1 MTHRYRLSRTSVA
14 HVTTSANFYAGF
26 GRTLP
31 GRVPDRGDGVLL
43 VRRADQGQ
51 EFRRAGRDAETRSD
65 RSAAGHGS
73 RSLAA
78 RTGAA
83 VIDRIAGGGCG
94 VGCTGYARETGDQ
107 PAGKKSPST
116 SECINPP
123 RTRAAGTARRT
134 SRLWL
139 GVVQWT
145 LVGLTNSAA
154 DFQQSG
160 VQARLPHRS
169 SAVLPVSRL
178 RPGLIKTGAQLPIR
192 QHGFNVGLADFDQ
205 MLLSAMRAVR
215 TDGRKPDL
223 RQGVRIDLKTQRE
236 AFASRGTHRR

>member
-1 MTHRYRLSRTSVA
+1 MTHRYRLSRTSIA
-14 HVTTSANFYAGF
+14 YVTASANFYAGF

-51 EFRRAGRDAETRSD
+51 ELRRAGRDAKTRSAG
-65 RSAAGHGS
+65 SAAGHGS
-73 RSLAA
+73 RSFAA

-94 VGCTGYARETGDQ
+94 VGRTGYARATGDQ
-107 PAGKKSPST
+107 QAGKKIT
-116 SECINPP
+116 SAPECISSP
-123 RTRAAGTARRT
+123 RTRAAGTALRT

-139 GVVQWT
+139 GAVQWT
-145 LVGLTNSAA
+145 LVGLANSTA

-192 QHGFNVGLADFDQ
+192 QHGFNVGLADLDQ

-223 RQGVRIDLKTQRE
+223 RQGARIDLKTQRE

>member
-1 MTHRYRLSRTSVA
+1 MTHRYRLSRTSIA
-14 HVTTSANFYAGF
+14 DVTASANFHAGF

-51 EFRRAGRDAETRSD
+51 ELRRRGRGAETRSD
-65 RSAAGHGS
+65 GSAAGHRS
-73 RSLAA
+73 RSFAA

-83 VIDRIAGGGCG
+83 VINRIAGGGCG
-94 VGCTGYARETGDQ
+94 VCRTGYARKTGRQ
-107 PAGKKSPST
+107 PAGKKIT
-116 SECINPP
+116 SAPECISSP
-123 RTRAAGTARRT
+123 RTRAAGTALRT

-139 GVVQWT
+139 GAVQWT
-145 LVGLTNSAA
+145 LVGLANSTA

-192 QHGFNVGLADFDQ
+192 QHGFNVGLADLDQ

-223 RQGVRIDLKTQRE
+223 RQGARIDLKTQRE